1 MLCVL
6 LILMLSIDE
15 CKKILNKK
23 EQEYTTE
30 QIKEIRL
37 ILYKLADIVYTENYI
52 QNEQLNR
59 KKSNSLQKS

>member
-1 MLCVL
+1 
-6 LILMLSIDE
+6 MLSIDE
-15 CKKILNKK
+15 CKKILNKT
-23 EQEYTTE
+23 EQKYTTE

-37 ILYKLADIVYTENYI
+37 TLYKLADIVYTENHI